1 MMVHCMKSYS
11 SNRYYISMLLSASL
25 LCTLLCT
32 SYAISNERNDKQ
44 SAVYNKIK
52 FFSWLV
58 NDSPTVD
65 RIMKSS
71 DSSAV
76 EQLSQARLLLEQAQS
91 SYDDDELSLADE
103 KISSGL
109 KKMTT
114 VSRKI
119 KDDDRVENAR
129 KQLFHE
135 LKQHI
140 EMFSNA
146 FERVVIEKNDTMVDA
161 MLDRNK
167 IKTIVQRADV
177 LYQEGQLAL
186 ANHEL
191 KQAAD
196 IVDVALRDARHKDVL
211 LHELN
216 FDSIEDE
223 YVYEIK
229 RNESYLMLINIL
241 QDKKYESEASRQFV
255 NKILSSNEQD
265 VKEAEAKAAK
275 GDKKSAIRILEKS
288 TDKLSRALRMSGATF

>member
-1 MMVHCMKSYS
+1 MVHCMKSFS
-11 SNRYYISMLLSASL
+11 SHGYLMSVLLSM
-25 LCTLLCT
+25 TLLCT
-32 SYAISNERNDKQ
+32 SFAISDELNEKQ

-76 EQLSQARLLLEQAQS
+76 DQLTVARGLLEQAQAGF
-91 SYDDDELSLADE
+91 DDGELLLADE
-103 KISSGL
+103 KISAGL
-109 KKMTT
+109 KQMTS

-119 KDDDRVENAR
+119 KDDDRVESAR
-129 KQLFHE
+129 KKLFHE
-135 LKQHI
+135 IKQHI
-140 EMFSNA
+140 ESFSEA
-146 FERVVIEKNDTMVDA
+146 FERVAIEKNDKMVDA

-167 IKTIVQRADV
+167 LKTIVQRADT

-186 ANHEL
+186 ANHTL

-211 LHELN
+211 LHELS

-223 YVYEIK
+223 YIYEIK
-229 RNESYLMLINIL
+229 RNESYLMLIKLL
-241 QDKKYESEASRQFV
+241 QDKKNVSEASRQFV
-255 NKILSSNEQD
+255 NKIVSSNEKV
-265 VKEAEAKAAK
+265 VKEAEAHAAK
-275 GDKKSAIRILEKS
+275 GNKKSAIRILEKS
-288 TDKLSRALRMSGATF
+288 TDDLSRALRMSGASF

>member
-1 MMVHCMKSYS
+1 MAHCMKSYS
-11 SNRYYISMLLSASL
+11 SHGYFLSLLLSIAL
-25 LCTLLCT
+25 LCM
-32 SYAISNERNDKQ
+32 SVAISDERNDKQ

-76 EQLSQARLLLEQAQS
+76 EQLSLARALLDQAQAEYDDGELLL
-91 SYDDDELSLADE
+91 ADK
-103 KISSGL
+103 KISLGL
-109 KKMTT
+109 KQMTS

-119 KDDDRVENAR
+119 KDDDRVESAR
-129 KQLFHE
+129 KEHFQE

-140 EMFSNA
+140 ESFYDA
-146 FERVVIEKNDTMVDA
+146 FERVAREKNNETVDA

-167 IKTIVQRADV
+167 LKMIMQRADTH
-177 LYQEGQLAL
+177 YQEGQLAL

-196 IVDVALRDARHKDVL
+196 IVDMALRDARHKDVL

-223 YVYEIK
+223 YIYEIK
-229 RNESYLMLINIL
+229 RNDSYLMLIKLL
-241 QDKKYESEASRQFV
+241 QEKQNVSEASRQFV
-255 NKILSSNEQD
+255 NKIVSVNEQ
-265 VKEAEAKAAK
+265 VIKEAEAYAAK
-275 GDKKSAIRILEKS
+275 GDKVSAIRILEKS
-288 TDKLSRALRMSGATF
+288 TDKLSRALRMSGASF

>member
-1 MMVHCMKSYS
+1 MVHRMKSYS
-11 SNRYYISMLLSASL
+11 SNRYYISMLLSA
-25 LCTLLCT
+25 TLLFALVWT
-32 SYAISNERNDKQ
+32 SYAISNERSDKQ

-65 RIMKSS
+65 RILKSS

-103 KISSGL
+103 KISTGL
-109 KKMTT
+109 KKMTN

-135 LKQHI
+135 LKKHI
-140 EMFSNA
+140 EMFTNA
-146 FERVVIEKNDTMVDA
+146 FKRVVIEKNDTMVEA
-161 MLDRNK
+161 MLDQNK
-167 IKTIVQRADV
+167 IKLIVQRADA

-216 FDSIEDE
+216 FESIDDE

-241 QDKKYESEASRQFV
+241 QDKKYVSEASRQYV
-255 NKILSSNEQD
+255 NKIISSNEQD
-265 VKEAEAKAAK
+265 VKEAEAKADK

-288 TDKLSRALRMSGATF
+288 TDKLSRALRMSGAAF